1 MADET
6 TGQSVEGT
14 ATGTSGSTT
23 QTTDTGTEGQVA
35 SGQTAGDGTVAEDSF
50 FDPSTIKGTPLEN
63 AYKEMQRAW
72 TQKTTERNQFLEAH
86 RQKVEAYDNFM
97 SDPVS
102 NLKTM
107 ASQYGLTMAE
117 AKAVQDAQKTN
128 NDWEPQT
135 WDDVLKKAR
144 DGATDKVLNDLQPII
159 TQMQQIKR
167 DSIEKSLD
175 SHCSE
180 NGLPDWRLHED
191 QMKTVLADHP
201 TMVRDPILLYEM
213 SLPRNVKDARAMQAA
228 LKKMEAKT
236 KGSQVS
242 AGSNTNKTGSTA
254 PEKGLSF
261 SDAVKFAKAKLAET
275 GVHEPRY

>member
-1 MADET
+1 MADEA
-6 TGQSVEGT
+6 TGQPIEGT
-14 ATGTSGSTT
+14 AQ
-23 QTTDTGTEGQVA
+23 QTTEEGTEGQVA
-35 SGQTAGDGTVAEDSF
+35 SEQTAGDGTVAEDSF

-86 RQKVEAYDNFM
+86 KQKVEAYDNFM

-102 NLKTM
+102 SLKQM

-117 AKAVQDAQKTN
+117 AKAVQDAQTN
-128 NDWEPQT
+128 GWEPQT

-144 DGATDKVLNDLQPII
+144 DEATDKVLNDLQPII
-159 TQMQQIKR
+159 NQVQQIKR

-175 SHCSE
+175 SHCQE

-191 QMKTVLADHP
+191 QMKKVLADHP
-201 TMVRDPILLYEM
+201 SMVRDPILLYEM

-228 LKKMEAKT
+228 MKKMEAKT
-236 KGSQVS
+236 KGAQVS

-254 PEKGLSF
+254 PDKGMSF
-261 SDAVKFAKAKLAET
+261 SDAVKYAKAKLAEN